1 MTSRIVGS
9 LILLTLSLG
18 VAAEGRTAA
27 SSAAVS
33 NVADGLRELAREGQW
48 KELARKAKTVGD
60 RLIRDAVRDPKP
72 FAETA
77 TYRALAH
84 LQMGE
89 SRDALWH
96 WQAALN
102 FAPDVAIREIEHFP
116 EAAAV
121 LSKSALPSPIQP
133 KRDPSIRPARPTYT
147 VQPAS
152 LERTRTGRKPIA
164 FGVQLVVGIDGVPY
178 DPRVIGDVANEWD
191 RVYDALDSL
200 RQWRFSP
207 ASTSAGPVEFPTV
220 VNLKLGFGRTPGQ
233 KGRPL

>member
-1 MTSRIVGS
+1 MTSRIVAS
-9 LILLTLSLG
+9 LLLVALSLG
-18 VAAEGRTAA
+18 VAAQGRQADA
-27 SSAAVS
+27 S
-33 NVADGLRELAREGQW
+33 VAGPLRELAREGQW
-48 KELARKAKTVGD
+48 TGLARGAKAIGN

-72 FAETA
+72 FAEVA

-84 LQMGE
+84 LRMGD

-96 WQAALN
+96 WHAALN
-102 FAPDVAIREIEHFP
+102 FAPDVAVREIEHFP

-133 KRDPSIRPARPTYT
+133 KRDPSIRPARPTST

-152 LERTRTGRKPIA
+152 LDRTRTGRRPIA
-164 FGVQLVVGIDGVPY
+164 FGVQLVVGIDGAPY
-178 DPRVIGDVANEWD
+178 NPRVIGDVANEWD

-207 ASTSAGPVEFPTV
+207 ASTSTGPVEFPTV
-220 VNLKLGFGRTPGQ
+220 VNLKLGFGRAPGG